1 VTLREDLPPKLWAV
15 LNGELT
21 CSACGQRPP
30 ATGNHRRCWQC
41 SRTGNGTA
49 PPCKGC
55 GGPQWF
61 SGWCMDCHPRMRPPL
76 SAPRSCQSCFA
87 WGVLPGRSCSP
98 CSQFSR
104 RYPAGTCE
112 GCGRRAA
119 IRRGHCRLCHCQAQ
133 YLAGSSPWD
142 TGPLHFRELGP
153 GGHQL
158 FFASMVAVSWNHG
171 RKDPGLPAA
180 PAPPGRGDM
189 IRPEAVPRQPELF
202 TLPSG
207 MTPWRILDSD
217 WPRLS
222 WYEHLLPAVART
234 GQLRGWSPSV
244 QEHVRNTLR
253 SLIATQPADART
265 YPASAVQRLG
275 AGPRHSAARTIELLT
290 DLRLLAED
298 RPDPGAPW
306 AAKRLARLPAGI
318 AKDVGP
324 WLDLLRHGD
333 SRHRPKA
340 PGTWRGYCTAI
351 MPALLAWAQD
361 HDTLREITR
370 DDIIEAL
377 SQPRPRGGDNHTQ
390 AIALR
395 SLFGYLK
402 ARKRIFA
409 NPASRLPANI
419 GRHRNPTLPVPARS
433 EALAAAPMA
442 PDEWLVNVLIRHHA
456 LPGTTIAGL
465 TLDDVDLDP
474 RILTVAEHRRPL
486 DQLTRD
492 AITSYLAYRTRRWP
506 LTPNRHLLLSQLS
519 ALQDGPVSS
528 WWISERI
535 TRWNSTLTGLRQDRI
550 LEEAAAGTRDPMH
563 IAMMFGLHPNTAQRY
578 VDAAC
583 GRHDPVPAGTP
594 GTGHQPR
601 Q

>member
-1 VTLREDLPPKLWAV
+1 VTIRESLPPKLRAV

-21 CSACGQRPP
+21 CSACRQRPP

-41 SRTGNGTA
+41 SRTGNGTP

-87 WGVLPGRSCSP
+87 LGILPGRFCSP
-98 CSQFSR
+98 CAQFSR

-112 GCGRRAA
+112 GCGRQAA

-133 YLAGSSPWD
+133 YLADSSPWD
-142 TGPLHFRELGP
+142 TGPLHVRELGP

-171 RKDPGLPAA
+171 RKEPGLPAA
-180 PAPPGRGDM
+180 PVQPGPGAMTR
-189 IRPEAVPRQPELF
+189 REAVPCQPELF
-202 TLPSG
+202 TLPFEV
-207 MTPWRILDSD
+207 TPWRILDGD
-217 WPRLS
+217 WPRIS
-222 WYEHLLPAVART
+222 WYDHLLPAVART

-275 AGPRHSAARTIELLT
+275 AGPRHSTARTIELLT
-290 DLRLLAED
+290 DLQLLAED
-298 RPDPGAPW
+298 RPDPGDPW
-306 AAKRLARLPAGI
+306 AAKRLAKLPDGI
-318 AKDVGP
+318 ARDVGP
-324 WLDLLRHGD
+324 WLDHLRHGD

-370 DDIIEAL
+370 DDIIMAL
-377 SQPRPRGGDNHTQ
+377 SRPRPRGGDNHTQ

-402 ARKRIFA
+402 TRKRIFA

-419 GRHRNPTLPVPARS
+419 GRHRNPTLPVPVRS
-433 EALAAAPMA
+433 EAPAPADAPMP

-456 LPGTTIAGL
+456 LPGTIIAAL
-465 TLDDVDLDP
+465 TLDDIDLD
-474 RILTVAEHRRPL
+474 RRALTVAGRRRPL

-492 AITSYLAYRTRRWP
+492 AVTSYRAYRTRRWP
-506 LTPNRHLLLSQLS
+506 LTANRHLLLSQLS
-519 ALQDGPVSS
+519 ALEDGPVSS

-550 LEEAAAGTRDPMH
+550 LEEAAATGTRDPMH
-563 IAMMFGLHPNTAQRY
+563 LASMFGLHPNTAQRY
-578 VDAAC
+578 VDAVY
-583 GRHDPVPAGTP
+583 GRHDLAAAGYA
-594 GTGHQPR
+594 R
-601 Q
+601 EE